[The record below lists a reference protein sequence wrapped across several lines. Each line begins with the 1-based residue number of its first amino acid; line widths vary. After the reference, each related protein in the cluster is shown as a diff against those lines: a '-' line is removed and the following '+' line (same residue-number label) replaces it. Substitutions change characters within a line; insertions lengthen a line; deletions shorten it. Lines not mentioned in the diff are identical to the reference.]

1 MKTKSQKAVMPA
13 QQALRAYKVRT
24 GMTALLTSLLRC
36 VFLFSFSYVLLY
48 PFLFMVSHALENPL
62 DYLDPT
68 VQWVPK
74 SYTLENFKLAVEAM
88 ELPGSLLST
97 LLVQVVSGL
106 IEGLSCAIAAYGL
119 ARFEFR
125 GKRIL
130 KILLLLNILVPVTMI
145 LIPTY
150 LNFRYTDFLGILGLI
165 GNATGRELRINLLN
179 TPLVFYLPSL
189 FAVGLRGG
197 LFIYIYMQFFKSF
210 PRELE
215 EAAWIDG
222 TGGWG
227 TFFRVV
233 IPSSGVVF
241 MTVFIFS
248 IIWHWNEYYGPS
260 MYLSDGHP
268 LAVKVHDMFNILYGL
283 GYNQYS
289 AEAVNATMA
298 VCLLFVL
305 PMLIMYLILQRRFI
319 ESVARSGI
327 VG

>member
-1 MKTKSQKAVMPA
+1 MKEKNPMPMTAA
-13 QQALRAYKVRT
+13 QQSLRAYKARSRT
-24 GMTALLTSLLRC
+24 ASVLVSLLRY
-36 VFLFSFSYVLLY
+36 VFLFSFSYILLY
-48 PFLFMVSHALENPL
+48 PFLFIVSHALEDPL

-74 SYTLENFKLAVEAM
+74 SYTLANFKLAIEA
-88 ELPGSLLST
+88 LDLTASFLST
-97 LLVQVVSGL
+97 VLVQLVSGL
-106 IEGLSCAIAAYGL
+106 IEVASCAIAAYGL

-125 GKRIL
+125 GKRLL
-130 KILLLLNILVPVTMI
+130 KGLLLLNILVPITMI
-145 LIPTY
+145 IIPTY
-150 LNFRYTDFLGILGLI
+150 LNFRYTDILGILGLI
-165 GNATGRELRINLLN
+165 GRATGQELRINLLD
-179 TPLVFYLPSL
+179 TPLVFYFPSL
-189 FAVGLRGG
+189 LAVGLRGG

-233 IPSSGVVF
+233 IPSSGVVI
-241 MTVFIFS
+241 MTVFMFS
-248 IIWHWNEYYGPS
+248 VLWHWNEYYGPS
-260 MYLSDGHP
+260 MYLSEGQP
-268 LAVKVHDMFNILYGL
+268 LAVKLHDMFNILYGL

-298 VCLLFVL
+298 GCLLFIL
-305 PMLIMYLILQRRFI
+305 PMLIMYLFLQRRFI